1 MKVRNVFSIIQ
12 TDVPNFRTNP
22 FSSPYS
28 DTGLVEL
35 SYGNDYTFTCT
46 AQTAPHSMV
55 LKRTTPQDEMIVF
68 YNSTAD
74 WSAIDSSTITIDNSE
89 DEFLEISIDKDTE
102 KVEMYFS
109 TSTSGTAFLKLIDL
123 SSSPSIS
130 MPSGCSGASFQW
142 PNLLTSTNGTQTL
155 AVYLSQSGIRVYCN
169 DTLVASLFFKELG
182 SSCETTFS
190 SIISSTG
197 SYPVTFDDSA
207 TSSGVTTRV
216 NAAVKTAQASITEAT
231 FEPRGI
237 YECFYFSVSDSTT
250 PSAYKSLDL
259 VIVSPVTVS
268 LTASETNAQV
278 SNGGSLGSTV
288 TLTCTAQGGTSM
300 ENSLLNIMIKNLFSL
315 RSRAPLCCTDQVT
328 DGHFT
333 GGVPVRHRG

>member
-1 MKVRNVFSIIQ
+1 
-12 TDVPNFRTNP
+12 
-22 FSSPYS
+22 
-28 DTGLVEL
+28 
-35 SYGNDYTFTCT
+35 
-46 AQTAPHSMV
+46 
-55 LKRTTPQDEMIVF
+55 
-68 YNSTAD
+68 
-74 WSAIDSSTITIDNSE
+74 
-89 DEFLEISIDKDTE
+89 
-102 KVEMYFS
+102 MYFA
-109 TSTSGTAFLKLIDL
+109 TSTSGTAFLKLTDL

-142 PNLLTSTNGTQTL
+142 PITNGTQTL
-155 AVYLSQSGIRVYCN
+155 AIYLSESGIRVYCN
-169 DTLVASLFFKELG
+169 DTLVSSLFFKELG

-190 SIISSTG
+190 SLISSG

-207 TSSGVTTRV
+207 TSSGVTSRV
-216 NAAVKTAQASITEAT
+216 SAAVKTATASITEAT

-278 SNGGSLGSTV
+278 SNEGSLGSTV

-300 ENSLLNIMIKNLFSL
+300 ENSLLNIFIKNLFSL

>member
-1 MKVRNVFSIIQ
+1 MNVSKFLG
-12 TDVPNFRTNP
+12 PNSNTRTIP
-22 FSSPYS
+22 
-28 DTGLVEL
+28 
-35 SYGNDYTFTCT
+35 
-46 AQTAPHSMV
+46 
-55 LKRTTPQDEMIVF
+55 
-68 YNSTAD
+68 D
-74 WSAIDSSTITIDNSE
+74 WSAVNSSPITVDNSE

-102 KVEMYFS
+102 QVDMYFS
-109 TSTSGTAFLKLIDL
+109 TSTSGTAFLKLTDL

-142 PNLLTSTNGTQTL
+142 PNLLTSTNGDQTL
-155 AVYLSQSGIRVYCN
+155 AIYLFQSGIRVHCN

-190 SIISSTG
+190 SIIESNG
-197 SYPVTFDDSA
+197 SFPVTFDPA
-207 TSSGVTTRV
+207 LTSSGVTTRV
-216 NAAVKTAQASITEAT
+216 NAAVKTAQAAITEAT

-288 TLTCTAQGGTSM
+288 TLTCTAQGGTSL
-300 ENSLLNIMIKNLFSL
+300 ENSFRNIVVKN
-315 RSRAPLCCTDQVT
+315 
-328 DGHFT
+328 
-333 GGVPVRHRG
+333 